1 MAGADKEKRIN
12 FKMVLAIAVVI
23 TAVTGLGGCKNAAPP
38 KDPGTDDL
46 VKEEKLMI
54 NQGILSDIG
63 STYHDIAGKYGDM
76 LESDYID
83 GGLYFTFEN
92 SPAVYYFMDDEG
104 NSSNP
109 TPADDALCFCMD
121 VAAGNLF
128 DNFNASQETS
138 DLEEAL
144 DVTMEISFS
153 EMNETYMCS
162 FEYNGCDILI
172 NMEESETTIDENS
185 AVRVFDHELKQK
197 L

>member
-92 SPAVYYFMDDEG
+92 SPAAYYFMDDE
-104 NSSNP
+104 
-109 TPADDALCFCMD
+109 
-121 VAAGNLF
+121 
-128 DNFNASQETS
+128 
-138 DLEEAL
+138 
-144 DVTMEISFS
+144 
-153 EMNETYMCS
+153 
-162 FEYNGCDILI
+162 
-172 NMEESETTIDENS
+172 
-185 AVRVFDHELKQK
+185 
-197 L
+197 